1 MQKFMEITSAFRMK
15 VVHEVDEALI
25 TLPQPL
31 LVAASIHTV
40 SWSCGMGTG
49 NEAVFGVMCA
59 CGIFYYAS
67 FLLFLD

>member
-15 VVHEVDEALI
+15 VVHEVNEALI

-31 LVAASIHTV
+31 LVAASIHTA
-40 SWSCGMGTG
+40 SCGMGTG